1 MRWVADPEPREHLP
15 ADGGWSLGEMRLTVG
30 GHVLTANTGP
40 TSNNGSINWYLWP
53 VIEWV
58 TKNWTALLHEERF
71 AWIESSITPAATAT
85 LLTLHRLIDRDDER
99 GRSDYASA
107 QAWRAR
113 HALRAADPG
122 GLYPDLFCR
131 RSGDEIELSWT
142 ARQPVH
148 APDGFRFSLSPG
160 TAFLPA
166 GAVAEPLWKLLQW
179 TVDTAGVILDMD
191 KRQVDRL
198 RARMRSLKALPTHTL
213 EAGYLHEP
221 LLDRVIAARNASSLP
236 DRSRRLAQLPVL
248 DRLDDSVLMFGCVR
262 PDLREPDVMT
272 LMNFIHDRTEGR
284 DSPALAKLVDT
295 DVGAPDTAPFDE
307 GYDLAERLLDELA
320 LPGDASWIDV
330 RRMLEQLGV
339 SIVERTL
346 DDSIRGVALAGD
358 QYAPAIMI
366 NPRSPFNKREL
377 GRRFTLAHELCHVL
391 YDRTHARRLAHVT
404 GAWAPPGVEKRANA
418 FAAMLLMPPSLLR
431 LVLPAGPLDRT
442 AIEETAR
449 ALRVGV
455 IALIE
460 HLFNIRM
467 IDPVDR
473 ERLHA
478 QTI

>member
-1 MRWVADPEPREHLP
+1 
-15 ADGGWSLGEMRLTVG
+15 MRLTVG

-53 VIEWV
+53 VVEWV
-58 TKNWTALLHEERF
+58 AKNWTALLHEERF
-71 AWIESSITPAATAT
+71 AWMEFSGAPAATAT
-85 LLTLHRLIDRDDER
+85 LLTLHRLIDRDDEQ

-148 APDGFRFSLSPG
+148 APDGFRFSLSAG

-166 GAVAEPLWKLLQW
+166 GAVAEPLWKLLEW
-179 TVDTAGVILDMD
+179 TVDTAGVVLDAD

-198 RARMRSLKALPTHTL
+198 KARLRSLKALPTHTL

-236 DRSRRLAQLPVL
+236 DRSRRLARLPVL

-272 LMNFIHDRTEGR
+272 LMNFIHDRTDGH
-284 DSPALAKLVDT
+284 DSPALAGLVDT
-295 DVGAPDTAPFDE
+295 DVGVPDAAPFDE
-307 GYDLAERLLDELA
+307 GYDLAERLLDEVA
-320 LPGDASWIDV
+320 LPDDAASWIDV
-330 RRMLEQLGV
+330 REILRQLDI
-339 SIVERTL
+339 SIIERTL

-358 QYAPAIMI
+358 RYAPAVII
-366 NPRSPFNKREL
+366 NCSSPFNT
-377 GRRFTLAHELCHVL
+377 GDAGMRFTLAHELCHIL

-418 FAAMLLMPPSLLR
+418 FAAMLLMPSSLLR
-431 LVLPAGPLDRT
+431 RVLPAGPPDM
-442 AIEETAR
+442 AMIGKTAR
-449 ALRVGV
+449 SLGVGV
-455 IALIE
+455 VALIE

-467 IDPVDR
+467 IDAVDR
-473 ERLHA
+473 ERLRA
-478 QTI
+478 RNVLF